1 MVVLNGTAIAVP
13 LKDLG
18 SATSCFGGA
27 TLVAQMGFD
36 VFDGTTEVVL
46 PKNTH
51 GSATSVAHI
60 YFISQTV

>member
-1 MVVLNGTAIAVP
+1 MFFVY
-13 LKDLG
+13 
-18 SATSCFGGA
+18 FGGA